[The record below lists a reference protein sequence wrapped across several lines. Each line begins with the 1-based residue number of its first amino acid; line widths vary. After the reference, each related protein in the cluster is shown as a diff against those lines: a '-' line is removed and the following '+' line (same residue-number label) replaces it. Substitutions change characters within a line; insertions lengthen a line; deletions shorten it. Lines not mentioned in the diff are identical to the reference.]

1 MRSGSNIENVL
12 INGVWPTADPLPF
25 RFFEG
30 VEIPFKEQGEY
41 KVCIHTKEV
50 DNALKITHSYLGD
63 KYIKMLSGKYN
74 LYGQPEI
81 VNGVDSGSTNWHND
95 LKEGANLAIMM
106 YFTNANSIEQG
117 GSLSVR
123 NKETNELSC
132 MLHPGK
138 GDMIILNHR
147 ETWQHKVGEWKSI
160 PGKEERIVGC
170 FDYNI

>member
-1 MRSGSNIENVL
+1 M
-12 INGVWPTADPLPF
+12 
-25 RFFEG
+25 
-30 VEIPFKEQGEY
+30 
-41 KVCIHTKEV
+41 
-50 DNALKITHSYLGD
+50 GD

-138 GDMIILNHR
+138 GDMIILNHK
-147 ETWQHKVGEWKSI
+147 ETWQHKVGEWKNI

-170 FDYNI
+170 FDFNI

>member
-1 MRSGSNIENVL
+1 MIKGIENVI
-12 INGVWPTADPLPF
+12 INGVFAFKDPVAF

-81 VNGVDSGSTNWHND
+81 VNGVDNGSTNWHND

-106 YFTNANSIEQG
+106 YFTNASSIEQG

-138 GDMIILNHR
+138 GDMIILNHK

-170 FDYNI
+170 FDFNI

>member
-1 MRSGSNIENVL
+1 MI
-12 INGVWPTADPLPF
+12 
-25 RFFEG
+25 
-30 VEIPFKEQGEY
+30 
-41 KVCIHTKEV
+41 
-50 DNALKITHSYLGD
+50 
-63 KYIKMLSGKYN
+63 SGKYN

-81 VNGVDSGSTNWHND
+81 VNGVDNPSTNWHND
-95 LKEGANLAIMM
+95 LKEGANLAILM
-106 YFTNANSIEQG
+106 YFTNASNIEQG

-170 FDYNI
+170 FDFNI

>member
-1 MRSGSNIENVL
+1 MKFLKLIPILFIFFGNAPYKNEVQAEIKNPENFRVLSNESKKLSISNVEYF
-12 INGVWPTADPLPF
+12 IN
-25 RFFEG
+25 E
-30 VEIPFKEQGEY
+30 
-41 KVCIHTKEV
+41 
-50 DNALKITHSYLGD
+50 GD

-138 GDMIILNHR
+138 GDMIILNHK

-170 FDYNI
+170 FDFNI